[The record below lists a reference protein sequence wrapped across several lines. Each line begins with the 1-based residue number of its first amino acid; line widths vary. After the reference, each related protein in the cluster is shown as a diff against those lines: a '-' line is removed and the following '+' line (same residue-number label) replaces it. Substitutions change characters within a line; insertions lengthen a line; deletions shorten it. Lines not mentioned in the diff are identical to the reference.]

1 MIMSKRYNEC
11 RLRLIHYKRFVSN
24 GTHPNPCFPETFFV
38 SEISSQ
44 MTDKYQE
51 VVMTEQEI
59 ISAIE
64 GHVAGRYSSWI
75 IGVTDQP
82 DKRKQQ
88 HERDGKDVSYWH
100 QWDASTELV
109 ARRIE
114 RYFVDKGCRGAG
126 GGPGNANY
134 VYIF

>member
-1 MIMSKRYNEC
+1 MIISKRYNGC
-11 RLRLIHYKRFVSN
+11 QLRLTQHGRFVFN
-24 GTHPNPCFPETFFV
+24 GTHPNFCFPKTFFV
-38 SEISSQ
+38 SGMSSE
-44 MTDKYQE
+44 MADKCQE

-64 GHVAGRYSSWI
+64 GHIAGRYSSWT

-109 ARRIE
+109 ARRVE

>member
-1 MIMSKRYNEC
+1 MIISKRYNGC
-11 RLRLIHYKRFVSN
+11 QLRLTQHERFVSN

-38 SEISSQ
+38 LGMSSE
-44 MTDKYQE
+44 
-51 VVMTEQEI
+51 MTEQEI

-64 GHVAGRYSSWI
+64 GHIAGRYSSWT

-82 DKRKQQ
+82 NERKQQ
-88 HERDGKDVSYWH
+88 HERDGKNVSYWH

-114 RYFVDKGCRGAG
+114 RYFGDKGCRGAG

>member
-1 MIMSKRYNEC
+1 MS
-11 RLRLIHYKRFVSN
+11 S
-24 GTHPNPCFPETFFV
+24 ETA
-38 SEISSQ
+38 
-44 MTDKYQE
+44 DKCHE
-51 VVMTEQEI
+51 VVMTEQDI

-64 GHVAGRYSSWI
+64 GHIVGSYSSWT

-82 DKRKQQ
+82 NARKQQ
-88 HERDGKDVSYWH
+88 HERDGKDVSHWH

-114 RYFVDKGCRGAG
+114 RYFVDKRCSGAG
-126 GGPGNANY
+126 GGLGNANY